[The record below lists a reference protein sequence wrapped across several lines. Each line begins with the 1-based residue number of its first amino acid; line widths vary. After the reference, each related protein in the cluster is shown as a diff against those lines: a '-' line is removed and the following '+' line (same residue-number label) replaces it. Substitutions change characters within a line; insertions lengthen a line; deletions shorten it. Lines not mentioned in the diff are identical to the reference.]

1 AHAFGGSVTIQESP
15 FGARVTPLPRL
26 ARRSGRHH
34 HSPARSLRSFLS
46 ASSLASCSEMRCDRR
61 SSSEAPE
68 YDVACSTSSR
78 RLLRTMAM
86 RLSMSATA
94 DATSGAGPLG
104 GAVPV
109 LGEVFC
115 SATAAGRALRD
126 FWFFLA
132 AGRLLRLAAGLS
144 APPPRPL
151 APLFGRAPG
160 SSPFP
165 AFLAAGLF
173 ERDFDAAMFPPAAR
187 GRKTHLPYHH
197 RQYLRHD
204 R

>member
-109 LGEVFC
+109 LGEGFC
-115 SATAAGRALRD
+115 SATAAGWALRA
-126 FWFFLA
+126 FSFFLA
-132 AGRLLRLAAGLS
+132 PGPLFPVPPAFF
-144 APPPRPL
+144 PPP
-151 APLFGRAPG
+151 
-160 SSPFP
+160 PF
-165 AFLAAGLF
+165 
-173 ERDFDAAMFPPAAR
+173 
-187 GRKTHLPYHH
+187 
-197 RQYLRHD
+197 
-204 R
+204 